1 VDLTP
6 RTVSEL
12 DGPVTRPPRRRR
24 VGAGIILAVVLAGVA
39 VVLFQSLASATFE
52 FCNADQIGV
61 TKGCADGKR
70 VRLQGTVDAGSIKPG
85 VPLRFTVSYNRATVP
100 VVYGGG
106 EPGGIFREGI
116 PVVVE
121 GRYENN
127 VFVGTRI
134 INKHTEQYREANPD
148 RVPSDVP

>member
-12 DGPVTRPPRRRR
+12 DAPASPTRRRRR
-24 VGAGIILAVVLAGVA
+24 VGAGIVLAIVLAGVA
-39 VVLFQSLASATFE
+39 VVLFQTLASATFE

-61 TKGCADGKR
+61 TKGCTDGKR
-70 VRLQGTVDAGSIKPG
+70 VRLQGTVDAGSIQPG
-85 VPLRFTVSYNRATVP
+85 VPLRFTVSYNGATVP
-100 VVYGGG
+100 VVYGDG

-127 VFVGTRI
+127 LFVGTRI
-134 INKHTEQYREANPD
+134 INKHTEQYREENPS
-148 RVPSDVP
+148 RVPADVP

>member
-12 DGPVTRPPRRRR
+12 DSSLTRPPRRRR
-24 VGAGIILAVVLAGVA
+24 LGAGVVLAVVLAGVA

-61 TKGCADGKR
+61 TKVCADGKR
-70 VRLQGTVDAGSIKPG
+70 PPPGHRRAGSIQPG
-85 VPLRFTVSYNRATVP
+85 VPLKFTVSYNGATVP
-100 VVYGGG
+100 VVYGDG

-121 GRYENN
+121 GRYVNN

-134 INKHTEQYREANPD
+134 INKHTEQYREANPG
-148 RVPSDVP
+148 RVPADVP

>member
-12 DGPVTRPPRRRR
+12 DGAPSPPRRRRR
-24 VGAGIILAVVLAGVA
+24 VGAGIVLAVVLAGLA
-39 VVLFQSLASATFE
+39 VVLFQTLASATFE

-61 TKGCADGKR
+61 STRCGDGRR
-70 VRLQGTVDAGSIKPG
+70 VRLQGTVDVGSIQRG
-85 VPLRFTVSYNRATVP
+85 VPLRFTVSFNGATIP
-100 VVYGGG
+100 VVYGDG

-121 GRYENN
+121 GRYENG
-127 VFVGTRI
+127 VFAGTRI
-134 INKHTEQYREANPD
+134 INKHTEQYRESHPE
-148 RVPSDVP
+148 RVPTDTP

>member
-1 VDLTP
+1 MDLTP

-12 DGPVTRPPRRRR
+12 DPPVTRSPRRRR
-24 VGAGIILAVVLAGVA
+24 VGAGIVLAVVLAGVA

-70 VRLQGTVDAGSIKPG
+70 VRLQGTVDAGSIQPG
-85 VPLRFTVSYNRATVP
+85 VPLRFTVSYKGATVP
-100 VVYGGG
+100 VVYGDG

-148 RVPSDVP
+148 RVPADVP

>member
-12 DGPVTRPPRRRR
+12 DAPASAPRRRRR
-24 VGAGIILAVVLAGVA
+24 VGAGIVLAVVMVGVA
-39 VVLFQSLASATFE
+39 IVLFQSLASATFE

-61 TKGCADGKR
+61 TKGCGDGKR
-70 VRLQGTVDAGSIKPG
+70 VRLQGTVDTGSIKAG
-85 VPLRFTVSYNRATVP
+85 VPLRFTVSYNGATVP
-100 VVYGGG
+100 VVYGDG

-134 INKHTEQYREANPD
+134 INKHTEQYREANPG

>member
-12 DGPVTRPPRRRR
+12 DAPATPNPRRRR
-24 VGAGIILAVVLAGVA
+24 VGAGIVLAVVLAGLA
-39 VVLFQSLASATFE
+39 VVLFQTLASATFE

-61 TKGCADGKR
+61 AKGCGDGKR
-70 VRLQGTVDAGSIKPG
+70 VRLQGTVDAGSIQPG
-85 VPLRFTVSYNRATVP
+85 VPLRFTVSYNGATVP
-100 VVYGGG
+100 VVYGDG

-121 GRYENN
+121 GRYENG
-127 VFVGTRI
+127 VFAGTRI
-134 INKHTEQYREANPD
+134 INKHTEQYRESHPD
-148 RVPSDVP
+148 RVPTDTP